1 MPTRPGTPHT
11 RPTLRSGGSQGS
23 PVVEHDAYLDYLS
36 RPEVAIVTITVTE
49 AAYLRTPD
57 GGLDASRDVVQRD
70 LKALRKDP
78 RAPVDS
84 LPARLVAGLV
94 ARRSAGA
101 AALTILSCDNLPEN
115 GAVTKTVVRD
125 LAALLDARR
134 RAACRS
140 RRCPGLC
147 QRRLAPG

>member
-1 MPTRPGTPHT
+1 
-11 RPTLRSGGSQGS
+11 
-23 PVVEHDAYLDYLS
+23 
-36 RPEVAIVTITVTE
+36 VTE

-78 RAPVDS
+78 RDPVDS

-101 AALTILSCDNLPEN
+101 AALTILSYDNLPEN

-134 RAACRS
+134 PLRAVAVDVLAFVSVDSRQADGAPLDLRRAA
-140 RRCPGLC
+140 G
-147 QRRLAPG
+147 